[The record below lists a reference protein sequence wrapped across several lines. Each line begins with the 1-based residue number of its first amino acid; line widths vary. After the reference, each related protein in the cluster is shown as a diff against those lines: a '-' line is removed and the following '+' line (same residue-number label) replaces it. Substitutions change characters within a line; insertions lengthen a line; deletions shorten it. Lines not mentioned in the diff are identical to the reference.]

1 MTAMIT
7 LNRRKLL
14 ELPAAAA
21 LAAAPARAAARDTLV
36 IALAARAVAT
46 LNPSATTLGADNW
59 ACCQIFDTLVAPDNG
74 TFAMTPAEFRPR
86 LAETWG
92 SSADAKTWTFR
103 LRGDA
108 QFHKGYGALSADDV
122 VFTFD
127 RLIDP
132 KTVISGKV
140 LYENIAGVAA
150 TDAHTV
156 EFRLKRPD
164 PLFCGSAVFTM
175 SGNILSRK
183 AFDERGDKFALDP
196 IGTGPFQVE
205 HVDLVKGV
213 SLSAFKEYFAGA
225 AATPKLEVR
234 YILDTTARTLAFL
247 SGQVDIIEGARTPG
261 WLQSIKQ
268 RKPDTIFDG
277 TKPGSV
283 NTLHLNLTRKPLDD
297 LRVRQAIRYAIDN
310 AALAHAYGEMGGQMW
325 GINPPQFP
333 GSVSERDLPPELRYA
348 YDPDKAKKLL
358 TDAGLGN
365 GVSIPCFTSQR
376 EDYTAI
382 MLMVQEQLRKV
393 GIALDMQIVDHTA
406 MHNDDRRDLNSIAM
420 LSSSY
425 PPVPTQAL
433 LEQLAAS
440 SVVKPDGTGGT
451 NYSHYGVAMPGVD
464 DLLARVLDEP
474 DFARRMAP
482 CQDVERRVLRDL
494 PLLGLITLSYIAAR
508 NPRIDLGYTVRSG
521 YAYWPLRTA
530 RVRG

>member
-1 MTAMIT
+1 MVM
-7 LNRRKLL
+7 LNRRKFLA
-14 ELPAAAA
+14 LPVAAAA
-21 LAAAPARAAARDTLV
+21 LSAMPARAASRETIV

-59 ACCQIFDTLVAPDNG
+59 ACSQIFDTLVAPEPG
-74 TFAMTPAEFRPR
+74 TFAMTPAAFRPA
-86 LAETWG
+86 LAESWG
-92 SSADAKTWTFR
+92 SSADARIWTFR
-103 LRGDA
+103 LRGGV
-108 QFHKGYGALSADDV
+108 QFHKGYGELSADDV
-122 VFTFD
+122 AFTFV

-132 KTVISGKV
+132 KTVVSGKV
-140 LYENIAGVAA
+140 LYENIAAVTAI
-150 TDAHTV
+150 DPHTV

-175 SGNILSRK
+175 SANIVSRK
-183 AFDERGDKFALDP
+183 AFEERGDKFALDP

-213 SLSAFKEYFAGA
+213 SLSAFKDYFAGA

-261 WLQSIKQ
+261 WMHSMKQ

-333 GSVSERDLPPELRYA
+333 GSVSDKDLPPELRYA

-358 TDAGLGN
+358 ADAGHGG
-365 GVSIPCFTSQR
+365 GVTIPCFTSQR
-376 EDYTAI
+376 EDYSAI
-382 MLMVQEQLRKV
+382 MLMVQEQLRKIGV
-393 GIALDMQIVDHTA
+393 ALDMQIVDHTA
-406 MHNDDRRDLNSIAM
+406 MHNDDRRDLNSVAM

-433 LEQLAAS
+433 LEQLASS

-464 DLLARVLDEP
+464 DLLQHVLDEP
-474 DFARRMAP
+474 DFARRMAL
-482 CQDVERRVLRDL
+482 CQEIERQVLRDL
-494 PLLGLITLSYIAAR
+494 PLLGLITLSYITAR
-508 NPRIDLGYTVRSG
+508 NPRVDLGYTVRSG
-521 YAYWPLRTA
+521 YAYWPLRMA
-530 RVRG
+530 RVKA

>member
-1 MTAMIT
+1 M
-7 LNRRKLL
+7 LNRRKFL
-14 ELPAAAA
+14 ELPVAAAA
-21 LAAAPARAAARDTLV
+21 LSCAPARAAARDTIV

-59 ACCQIFDTLVAPDNG
+59 ACSQIFDTLVAPDNG
-74 TFAMTPAEFRPR
+74 TFAMTPTEYRPR
-86 LAETWG
+86 LAQSWG
-92 SSADAKTWTFR
+92 SSPDAKTWTFR
-103 LRGDA
+103 LRGGVL
-108 QFHKGYGALSADDV
+108 FHKGYGELSADDAA
-122 VFTFD
+122 FTFA

-132 KTVISGKV
+132 KTVASGKV
-140 LYENIAGVAA
+140 LYENIASVAA
-150 TDAHTV
+150 TDPHTV

-164 PLFCGSAVFTM
+164 PLFCGSAIFTM
-175 SGNILSRK
+175 SGNIVSRK
-183 AFDERGDKFALDP
+183 AFQERGDKFALDP
-196 IGTGPFQVE
+196 IGTGPFQVDR
-205 HVDLVKGV
+205 VDLVRGV
-213 SLSAFKEYFAGA
+213 SLSAFRDYFDGA

-261 WLQSIKQ
+261 WMQSIKQ
-268 RKPDTIFDG
+268 HKPGTIFDG

-283 NTLHLNLTRKPLDD
+283 NTLSLNLTRKPLDD

-333 GSVSERDLPPELRYA
+333 GAVSDGDLPPELRYA

-358 TDAGLGN
+358 ADAGLGG
-365 GVSIPCFTSQR
+365 GVTIPCFTSQR
-376 EDYTAI
+376 EDYSAV
-382 MLMVQEQLRKV
+382 MLMVQEQLRRV
-393 GIALDMQIVDHTA
+393 GIAIDMKIVDHTA
-406 MHNDDRRDLNSIAM
+406 MHNDDRRDLNTIAM

-425 PPVPTQAL
+425 PPVPTQSL
-433 LEQLAAS
+433 QEQLAAS

-464 DLLARVLDEP
+464 DLLRRVFDEP
-474 DFARRMAP
+474 DFAKRMAL
-482 CQDVERRVLRDL
+482 CQEVERRVLRDL
-494 PLLGLITLSYIAAR
+494 PLLGLITLSYITAR

-530 RVRG
+530 TVKA